1 MGLVLGILIGSGV
14 ITSVITGLISFLES
28 DIPQADKDRAQIA
41 FWIST
46 SLTIVIIIVSAISF
60 ARSVRIPVQRLRARG
75 EGVPEMQRGA
85 QINPQRGIPTKPP
98 NIAQLT
104 GVAGRKKVRR
114 RIKLKKK

>member
-1 MGLVLGILIGSGV
+1 MGLVLGILIGTGAIVSIVTGV
-14 ITSVITGLISFLES
+14 ISFAEL
-28 DIPQADKDRAQIA
+28 DIPQKDKDRAQPV

-46 SLTIVIIIVSAISF
+46 ISTIVIAIVSAISF
-60 ARSVRIPVQRLRARG
+60 ARSVRIPTEVLRARG

-85 QINPQRGIPTKPP
+85 QIKPQRGIPTKPP